1 MHRVCAARGVVDGI
15 YVGVYTV
22 FVIVLS
28 WFLVVSV

>member
-1 MHRVCAARGVVDGI
+1 MHRVCAARGVVDGV
-15 YVGVYTV
+15 YVGVCRV